1 MIITI
6 ACEEGLVQVIAE
18 PFTIDGSN
26 EKFCVHR
33 SEIGNDFKY
42 SASHCTT
49 GFRIDGGDT
58 INATIENATKKWK
71 QTNEDRMKEYL
82 RIAFAKRKQL
92 EMKMFESAAE

>member
-58 INATIENATKKWK
+58 INEAIDNARKRWASKGDALIKMCMTRATKVRARFD
-71 QTNEDRMKEYL
+71 NE
-82 RIAFAKRKQL
+82 
-92 EMKMFESAAE
+92 